1 MTGGYEAVIGLECH
15 VELATASKMFCACP
29 TTFGGEPNTRTC
41 PVCLGEPGSL
51 PVTNKKA
58 IEYTMRIGLALG
70 CEIPAR
76 SLFHRKNYFYP
87 DMPKNYQISQY
98 DLPLCVRGALD
109 VDVDGDRRRVGITRV
124 HLEEDTGKTLHVGS
138 TGRIHEAVY
147 SLVDYNRAG
156 IPLVEIVSEPDIRSA
171 AEAQRYVS
179 ELRSILEALG
189 VSDVRME
196 EGSMRCDANVSM
208 RKPGEG
214 FGTKVEIKNLNSIR
228 SVGRAISFEI
238 DRQTEALDRGDPLV
252 QETRHFDES
261 AGVTKTLRSKEEAF
275 DYRYFPEPDLVP
287 IEPGAGWVDEL
298 RNSLPELPAA
308 RRARLAADH
317 ALTAEQ
323 AAIVGGSAASLEY
336 FDQLLSA
343 GAEPREAA
351 VWMSGELARALNVAG
366 IGIGEARV
374 TPAGL
379 AGLIRLVRDGT
390 VNLNTAKKV
399 FQDAFDV
406 GADPAA
412 LVAERGLAQV
422 SDESTISSAI
432 AEALAANAKEVE
444 RFTAGEEKVFGFL
457 MGQVMKALKG
467 QGNPDAVKRLLRAAL
482 ER

>member
-1 MTGGYEAVIGLECH
+1 MSGNGYEAVIGLECH

-58 IEYTMRIGLALG
+58 IEFTMLIGLALG
-70 CEIPAR
+70 CEIPGR

-109 VDVDGDRRRVGITRV
+109 VDVDGDRRHVGITRV

-156 IPLVEIVSEPDIRSA
+156 ISLVEIVSEPDIRSS

-196 EGSMRCDANVSM
+196 EGSMRCDANVSL

-228 SVGRAISFEI
+228 SVGRALTFEI
-238 DRQTEALDRGDPLV
+238 ERQTKALDLGDRLV

-287 IEPGAGWVDEL
+287 VEPDTAWIEAL
-298 RNSLPELPAA
+298 RSSLPELPTA
-308 RRARLAADH
+308 RRARLATDH
-317 ALTAEQ
+317 GLTVEQ
-323 AAIVGGSAASLEY
+323 AAIVGGSVDALKY
-336 FDQLLSA
+336 FDELLAA
-343 GAEPREAA
+343 GVEPRDAA
-351 VWMSGELARALNVAG
+351 VWMAGGLAHELNVAG
-366 IGIGEARV
+366 LGVADSRV

-379 AGLIRLVRDGT
+379 AGLIRLVREEKI
-390 VNLNTAKKV
+390 NLNTAKKV
-399 FQDAFDV
+399 FKDAFEED
-406 GADPAA
+406 ADPAA
-412 LVAERGLAQV
+412 LVAERGLEQV
-422 SDESTISSAI
+422 SDESALTGAI
-432 AEALAANAKEVE
+432 AKVLAANAAEVE
-444 RFTAGEEKVFGFL
+444 RFKSGEEKVFGFL
-457 MGQVMKALKG
+457 MGQVMKELKG
-467 QGNPDAVKRLLRAAL
+467 QGKPEAVKRLLGDAL
-482 ER
+482 R